1 MTKTQDVVIIGGGAV
16 GAACARE
23 MARAGRSVLVLE
35 PADRA
40 GEAWRASAGLLA
52 PQIGGNEDDPL
63 FELGIAG
70 REYYRDLAGPIREE
84 TGIDLGLT
92 DSGILRIA
100 RGEAEETRLKESV
113 AWQRQHGHRV
123 DWLDPGEVRSDWPW
137 VGEIDG
143 ALWAPADGSV
153 NPIRMVEALRASAK
167 KYGARF
173 VADSAQALTI
183 EAGKVTSVRGVAQ
196 SYTADATVLAAGA
209 WSGRLQGLPRPV
221 SVEPV
226 RGQMAVKPW
235 PAKLPRAIVY
245 GADGYVLERG
255 GEAIC
260 GATVEHA
267 GFAAVVTPEGQ
278 KAVERAAVS
287 LIPCLAEE
295 KTSRGWAGLRPGTP
309 DGLPIVGPE
318 PSVPNLWY
326 ATGHGRNGILL
337 AGITAIILGHQ
348 MANEATFEGVEALRP
363 ERFWSR

>member
-1 MTKTQDVVIIGGGAV
+1 VAKTQDVVIIGGGAV

-23 MARAGRSVLVLE
+23 MAQAGRSVLVLE

-40 GEAWRASAGLLA
+40 GEAWRTSAGLLS
-52 PQIGGNEDDPL
+52 PQIGAQEDDPL

-70 REYYRDLAGPIREE
+70 REYYRDLAAPIRDE
-84 TGIDLGLT
+84 TGIDISFYDG
-92 DSGILRIA
+92 GILRIA
-100 RGEAEETRLKESV
+100 RGEVDEIRLKETV

-153 NPIRMVEALRASAK
+153 NPIRLVEALRASATRS
-167 KYGARF
+167 GARF
-173 VADSAQALTI
+173 VADSARGLVIDGNELT
-183 EAGKVTSVRGVAQ
+183 AVRG
-196 SYTADATVLAAGA
+196 TAATYPAGAAVLAAGA
-209 WSGRLQGLPRPV
+209 WSGRLEGLPRPV

-226 RGQMAVKPW
+226 RGQIVVKRW
-235 PAKLPRAIVY
+235 PDRFPPAIVY
-245 GADGYVLERG
+245 GSDGYVLERD

-260 GATVEHA
+260 GATVEYA
-267 GFAAVVTPEGQ
+267 GFAAEVTAAGVA
-278 KAVERAAVS
+278 AVERAATS
-287 LIPCLAEE
+287 LVPELGELPIAR
-295 KTSRGWAGLRPGTP
+295 SWAGLRPGTP
-309 DGLPIVGPE
+309 DGLPIVGAE

-337 AGITAIILGHQ
+337 AGITAVILGHR
-348 MANEATFEGVEALRP
+348 MADEATFEGVEALRP